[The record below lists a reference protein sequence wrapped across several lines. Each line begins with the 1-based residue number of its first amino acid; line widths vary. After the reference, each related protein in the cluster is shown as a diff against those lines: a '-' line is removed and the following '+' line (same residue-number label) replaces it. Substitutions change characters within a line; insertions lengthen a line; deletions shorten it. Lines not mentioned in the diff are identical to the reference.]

1 MAYTPNPFTNRGL
14 VTDPEDFFGRK
25 DELATI
31 LERLRSLQ
39 CVSVV
44 GERRIGKSS
53 LLYYLVQTGT
63 QQLEDESYRFVY
75 CSMQDAHYH
84 SLNGFC
90 TTILHKLNLE
100 TDAVD
105 TAHSSSDKLI
115 AFTDLLTSLA
125 DRDERIVLCLD
136 EFEETFKRPGEFGNG
151 FFEHLRS
158 QLDLS
163 KFVFVT
169 ASREPLQKLKLDG
182 KLTSPFDN
190 IFTTVELGEFTEQ
203 EATEFIAHYDEQV
216 NFTDAEKEFIA
227 SYFELH
233 PLRLRILCDQVL
245 TNRRRQSEDWALA
258 EALGK
263 AYSDFFPD
271 KADEYKALAKRTV
284 SVDNIGKW
292 LGLIKQAR
300 DLFTGKGDDK
310 K

>member
-1 MAYTPNPFTNRGL
+1 MAMTPNPFTNRGP
-14 VTDPEDFFGRK
+14 VTNSEDFFGRK

-31 LERLRSLQ
+31 LTRLHSMQ
-39 CVSVV
+39 CASVV

-53 LLYYLVQTGT
+53 LLYHLAQTGAE
-63 QQLEDESYRFVY
+63 QLDDRRYRFLY
-75 CSMQDAHYH
+75 CSLQDAHYQT
-84 SLNGFC
+84 LQGFC
-90 TTILHKLNLE
+90 STILRRLNLE
-100 TDAVD
+100 ADAIQPNQSPN
-105 TAHSSSDKLI
+105 AALI
-115 AFTDLLTSLA
+115 AFTDLLESLA
-125 DRDERIVLCLD
+125 ACGERVILCLD
-136 EFEETFKRPGEFGNG
+136 EFEETFKRPAEFGNG

-158 QLDLS
+158 QLELG

-190 IFTTVELGEFTEQ
+190 IFTKVELGDFTDE
-203 EATEFIAHYDEQV
+203 EAAEFIAYYDAQV
-216 NFTDAEKEFIA
+216 QFTDAENRFIA

-245 TNRRRQSEDWALA
+245 TNRRRQLADWALA
-258 EALGK
+258 EKLGE
-263 AYSDFFPD
+263 AYGDFFPD
-271 KADEYKALAKRTV
+271 RADEFTALAKRTV
-284 SVDNIGKW
+284 SADNLGKW